1 MYENHKEIVRDLC
14 IRTTDKGDIIMCDK
28 VVHPSDQ
35 VDAVPK
41 FVDKYP
47 AGYVC
52 LSYAFP
58 ASRVSVGGCALC
70 SIQEVSKPLNKKAV
84 NPIKA
89 SKRNNS

>member
-14 IRTTDKGDIIMCDK
+14 IRTTKDGSIVMCDK
-28 VVHPSDQ
+28 IVHPSGQ

-41 FVDKYP
+41 FVERYP

-52 LSYAFP
+52 SSYAFP
-58 ASRVSVGGCALC
+58 ESRLKVGGCALC
-70 SIQEVSKPLNKKAV
+70 SISEVTEKKSGRMI

-89 SKRNNS
+89 SKRNL